1 MPRIQSDTQRLRELF
16 NLLNDGVIVMDKNR
30 IIVFINPAATRITG
44 WELDDVIPYCTYCQ
58 NRRVVQGQ
66 ERCFLASQ
74 PNQSYFESELPTK
87 QGDVVP
93 VGMSRT
99 FLSSS
104 TDPERRDMV
113 ITIRDVTIE
122 RQAKE
127 LALRTQLSQRMLE
140 AQEEERK
147 RLSQEL
153 HDGISQTLYGI
164 SLRLD
169 HVMSQAPRQLAFL
182 QEIQRQVQLCAH
194 EVRTMSRS
202 LYPAVLYDI
211 GLTAAIRTLIEQL
224 TTPERVIDFHVD
236 TTREPQERSTAAAH
250 VYRIVQEALHN
261 AILHGRATHIHISL
275 VCHQDCEVSIADN
288 GRGFHPPA
296 LADTDGYG
304 LRNMNERAR
313 ALEGTLLIQS
323 APLAGTQVTVRFP
336 CAVLLETPL
345 EQRLRQKGMVEL

>member
-1 MPRIQSDTQRLRELF
+1 MTRVKDETQRLRELF
-16 NLLNDGVIVMDKNR
+16 NLLNDGIIVMDKER

-44 WELDDVIPYCTYCQ
+44 WELSDVIPYCAYCQ
-58 NRRVVQGQ
+58 QRSVAPGEQ
-66 ERCFLASQ
+66 RCFLASQ

-87 QGDVVP
+87 QGDLVP

-99 FLSSS
+99 FLSSTS
-104 TDPERRDMV
+104 DPHRRDMV
-113 ITIRDVTIE
+113 ITVRDVTIE

-169 HVMSQAPRQLAFL
+169 HVMSQVPDQSAYL
-182 QEIQRQVQLCAH
+182 QEIQRQVQLCAT

-202 LYPAVLYDI
+202 LYPAVLYDL
-211 GLTAAIRTLIEQL
+211 GLTAAIRSLADQVATPDRKV
-224 TTPERVIDFHVD
+224 TTQIDANWHPD
-236 TTREPQERSTAAAH
+236 ERSKGVAH

-261 AILHGRATHIHISL
+261 AILHGKAKHIEISL
-275 VCHQDCEVSIADN
+275 LCAYDCEVTVVDDGI
-288 GRGFHPPA
+288 GFHPPSLVDA
-296 LADTDGYG
+296 NGYG

-313 ALEGTLLIQS
+313 ALQGTLVIQS
-323 APLAGTQVTVRFP
+323 APEAGTRVSVRFP
-336 CAVLLETPL
+336 RSALRALSLEGK
-345 EQRLRQKGMVEL
+345 E